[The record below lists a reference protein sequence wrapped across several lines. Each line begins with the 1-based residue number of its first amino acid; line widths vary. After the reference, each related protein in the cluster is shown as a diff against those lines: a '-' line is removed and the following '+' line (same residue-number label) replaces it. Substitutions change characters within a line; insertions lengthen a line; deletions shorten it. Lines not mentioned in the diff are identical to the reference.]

1 MINSK
6 NNAQKKD
13 KKWIKKFINIPII
26 QVSFLHILKISAT
39 KSITISVTTIAKITE
54 ECRNAKCVK
63 LPDTMYKMI
72 ACETIQ
78 NFSKFLRNSFK
89 MVCLDV
95 RYWKI

>member
-6 NNAQKKD
+6 NNTQKKD

-39 KSITISVTTIAKITE
+39 KSIKISVRTIAKITE

-63 LPDTMYKMI
+63 LPDNMYKMM

>member
-6 NNAQKKD
+6 NNTQKKD

-63 LPDTMYKMI
+63 LPDNMYKMI

-95 RYWKI
+95 RCWKI